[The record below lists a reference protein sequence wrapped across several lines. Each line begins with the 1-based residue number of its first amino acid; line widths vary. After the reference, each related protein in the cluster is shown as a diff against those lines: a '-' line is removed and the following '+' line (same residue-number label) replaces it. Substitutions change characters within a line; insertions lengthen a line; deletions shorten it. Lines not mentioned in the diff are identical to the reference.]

1 VKLVPLFGQEVIG
14 SLMRMRS
21 LPGQMVQLLVDLHT
35 EDQGYPQDD
44 SPVFLL
50 RMSN

>member
-1 VKLVPLFGQEVIG
+1 MK
-14 SLMRMRS
+14 MRS
-21 LPGQMVQLLVDLHT
+21 LPRQMVQLLVHLHT

-44 SPVFLL
+44 LPVFLL